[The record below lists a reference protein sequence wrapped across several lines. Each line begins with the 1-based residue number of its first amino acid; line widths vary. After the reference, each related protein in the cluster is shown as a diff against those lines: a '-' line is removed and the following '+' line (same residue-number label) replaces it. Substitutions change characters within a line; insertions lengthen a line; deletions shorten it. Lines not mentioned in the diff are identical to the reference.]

1 MIHRRDEFRGAQ
13 ATIDKVHQ
21 LAKDGKINLFTQYQM
36 ASVKGDKNLESIDI
50 KHDNNEI
57 KNLKTDYVLGFFGL
71 IMQLGPIANW
81 GLNIDKKTIEV
92 DTEKFETNQKGI
104 YAVGDICNYPG
115 KLKLILSGFHEGALA
130 ARACFKLARPNEKY
144 RFEFTTSSKT
154 IKERLGV
161 KKVIELYSAN
171 TPNGKKIS
179 IMLEEIGYEY
189 KVINIDLNKGD
200 QFKPEFKK
208 ISPFS
213 KIPVIIDQDNNK
225 NIFES
230 GAILMYLAE
239 QSGKFYD
246 TKDRLEI
253 NQWLMAQM
261 GYVGPM
267 LGQHHQF
274 HHYNPGKS
282 QFGEERYFKISK
294 RIYEELDERLSK
306 SRFLAGENYTIADI
320 GTFPWIARHEW
331 HDIGLKNYKNLTR
344 WYVEISERE
353 AVKKGFKFMNKDE
366 VPPKP

>member
-1 MIHRRDEFRGAQ
+1 M
-13 ATIDKVHQ
+13 
-21 LAKDGKINLFTQYQM
+21 
-36 ASVKGDKNLESIDI
+36 
-50 KHDNNEI
+50 
-57 KNLKTDYVLGFFGL
+57 
-71 IMQLGPIANW
+71 
-81 GLNIDKKTIEV
+81 
-92 DTEKFETNQKGI
+92 
-104 YAVGDICNYPG
+104 
-115 KLKLILSGFHEGALA
+115 
-130 ARACFKLARPNEKY
+130 
-144 RFEFTTSSKT
+144 
-154 IKERLGV
+154 
-161 KKVIELYSAN
+161 IELYSAN

-189 KVINIDLNKGD
+189 KVVNIDLNKGD

-294 RIYEELDERLSK
+294 RIYEELDERLSQ

-331 HDIGLKNYKNLTR
+331 HDIGLKNYKNLTK